1 MATRW
6 ELIAARKTVDEVK
19 DFIGAD
25 SLGYLS
31 VDGLIKAVGLPKET
45 FCLACFTGDYPIPV
59 QLEMDK
65 LALETMPPEEYS
77 PFGIKQR

>member
-6 ELIAARKTVDEVK
+6 ELLAAQKSIPEIRDY
-19 DFIGAD
+19 IGAD
-25 SLGYLS
+25 TLGYLS
-31 VDGLIKAVGLPKET
+31 VDGLIRAVGLPKNN

-65 LALETMPPEEYS
+65 LALENKLKETVSLTAE
-77 PFGIKQR
+77 RR